1 MELESTSSF
10 KDIDIDK
17 MLEHTTMDDFMR
29 GLYTN
34 QTETETKADKNLNV
48 MSAIMTGRGLDEVNK
63 NQTAAQLN
71 FGQEDQEEI
80 QSDQLRMKALQSLRD
95 RRLRLK

>member
-34 QTETETKADKNLNV
+34 QAETETKADKGLNV
-48 MSAIMTGRGLDEVNK
+48 MSAIMTGRGLDDMNK
-63 NQTAAQLN
+63 N
-71 FGQEDQEEI
+71 
-80 QSDQLRMKALQSLRD
+80 
-95 RRLRLK
+95 